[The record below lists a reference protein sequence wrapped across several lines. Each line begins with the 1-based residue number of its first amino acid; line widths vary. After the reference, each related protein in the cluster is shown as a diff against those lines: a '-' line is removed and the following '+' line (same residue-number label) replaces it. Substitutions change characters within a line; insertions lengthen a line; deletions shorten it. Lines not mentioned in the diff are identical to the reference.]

1 MPRFVAQVPVRW
13 TDQDAYRH
21 VNNAK
26 AVTLLEEARVAMI
39 FDAAAAEGVAG
50 FAAGL
55 LVVGLHVDYRRQIP
69 YRSDGVRV
77 TMAIEEVRAASFRI
91 TYEMHDGPER
101 GRRRR
106 RAGVDPDGDLRPRRR
121 TAAPA
126 DRRGAGLPRPLDRR
140 MSALHITD
148 PDDRGDL
155 GTFVGRVVRLDQT
168 AAVRLLGSASGR
180 VTAWASTPFDVL
192 ATRSVPGTLEP
203 ADVTTFAATLL
214 SALSVDRADTV
225 DPGSGGLWQGLL
237 PPADGWAVVDTVPAA
252 ELEGLTERGLVLAR
266 EHAGPLGPP
275 ASLLDQTVLTVTGAA
290 GPPVR
295 IPMRCLFALSG
306 MGFVGAGDAGETVR
320 VSATSSWLRLDAR
333 YGAVVRRRI
342 TALPLLT

>member
-1 MPRFVAQVPVRW
+1 V
-13 TDQDAYRH
+13 
-21 VNNAK
+21 
-26 AVTLLEEARVAMI
+26 
-39 FDAAAAEGVAG
+39 
-50 FAAGL
+50 
-55 LVVGLHVDYRRQIP
+55 
-69 YRSDGVRV
+69 
-77 TMAIEEVRAASFRI
+77 
-91 TYEMHDGPER
+91 
-101 GRRRR
+101 
-106 RAGVDPDGDLRPRRR
+106 
-121 TAAPA
+121 
-126 DRRGAGLPRPLDRR
+126 
-140 MSALHITD
+140 SALHITD
-148 PDDRGDL
+148 PDDRSDL

-203 ADVTTFAATLL
+203 ADVTTSATALL

-225 DPGSGGLWQGLL
+225 DPGGGGLWQGLL
-237 PPADGWAVVDTVPAA
+237 PPDDGWAVVDTVPAA
-252 ELEGLTERGLVLAR
+252 ELEGLTERGLALAR

-306 MGFVGAGDAGETVR
+306 MGFVGAGDAGEAVR